1 MARTDVEEQKA
12 QIAEALW
19 RLAARAGLEAVSV
32 REVAAEAGVSVG
44 RVQHYFRSKD
54 TMLLYGL
61 KLAGQRM
68 ETRIAERLT
77 GLAGSPEQLLR
88 AALAEVLGDDPDTRQ
103 AIRVNVA
110 FLGRAMED
118 TQIADVLFQ
127 DNAELRALA
136 AYVVRIAQSQGRA
149 AGLDPEREARI
160 IWSLADALTIEL
172 ACGQLNAAEAGDT
185 MRYHLDRVL
194 R

>member
-1 MARTDVEEQKA
+1 M
-12 QIAEALW
+12 
-19 RLAARAGLEAVSV
+19 

-54 TMLLYGL
+54 AMLLYGL
-61 KLAGQRM
+61 TLAGQRM
-68 ETRIAERLT
+68 ETRIADRLI

-88 AALAEVLGDDPDTRQ
+88 AALDEVLGDDQDTRQ

-172 ACGQLNAAEAGDT
+172 ACGQLNAAEASDT

>member
-54 TMLLYGL
+54 AMLLYGL

-68 ETRIAERLT
+68 ETRIADRLT

-88 AALAEVLGDDPDTRQ
+88 AALEEVLGDDADTRQ

-118 TQIADVLFQ
+118 VEIADVLFQ

-172 ACGQLNAAEAGDT
+172 ACGQLSAAEAGDT

>member
-1 MARTDVEEQKA
+1 MAEEQKSK
-12 QIAEALW
+12 IAEAMW

-44 RVQHYFRSKD
+44 RVQHYFRNKD
-54 TMLLYGL
+54 ALLLYGL

-68 ETRIAERLT
+68 ELRIADRLS

-88 AALAEVLGDDPDTRQ
+88 AALEEVLGDDPDTRQ

-118 TQIADVLFQ
+118 VAIADVLFQ

-136 AYVVRIAQSQGRA
+136 THVVWQAQQEGRA

-172 ACGQLNAAEAGDT
+172 ACGQLTGAEATET